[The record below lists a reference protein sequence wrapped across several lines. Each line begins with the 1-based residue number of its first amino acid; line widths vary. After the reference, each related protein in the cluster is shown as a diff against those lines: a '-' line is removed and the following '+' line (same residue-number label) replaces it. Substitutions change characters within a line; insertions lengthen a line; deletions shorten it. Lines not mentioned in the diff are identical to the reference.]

1 MQNRVKPSPV
11 SKELPAW
18 DRRTGKQ
25 IIPTHRSFPGRKG
38 AVDRRKHRRIGGKVK
53 VAWS

>member
-18 DRRTGKQ
+18 GRRMGKQ
-25 IIPTHRSFPGRKG
+25 IIATHHGFPGRKG
-38 AVDRRKHRRIGGKVK
+38 PVDRRKRRRRGGKVK